1 MSFRLSTRSLVFAL
15 SGAVVGTTLI
25 TATVPDELVAGWATE
40 ATPEVPARVFCAEV
54 RKSWVCCWDPEG
66 SFSTTVRGPLVPSP
80 NPCVI
85 RS

>member
-1 MSFRLSTRSLVFAL
+1 MSTRSVVFWS

-25 TATVPDELVAGWATE
+25 TATLPEELVVGWPTE
-40 ATPEVPARVFCAEV
+40 ATPDVPDSVFCAEL
-54 RKSWVCCWDPEG
+54 RKSCVCCCDPDG
-66 SFSTTVRGPLVPSP
+66 TFSTTVSGPFDPSP